1 MSVRLHIFRI
11 VALVGLCSLAAADDI
26 QTRVTYVCNG
36 EHMFVESC
44 NVRDLSDN
52 STCMVAHPDKMRPNG
67 FPTYTNET
75 RGTLK
80 KLLPTCQQPSAKAV
94 ARVQD
99 AQKKW
104 QDQYNA
110 AVNTPVPA
118 KAGNSAS
125 QVTPGNINPAAQS
138 ADERASTRCITAGR
152 SPTLCGENSLG
163 GWFEGAIGNGVAMAN
178 AIAPGSADKLSKA
191 TKPLPPGLEIS
202 GNYVGGGNWRMQFD
216 DRSAMMSCGDLDQE
230 QRFYTIGIVNN
241 QAAIKIDIT
250 PKPFVLYLRPDGTL
264 ADAGPVVVNGR
275 VVAGSGS
282 VTTSNGKWVSSQ
294 STTTEKLTPGEA
306 QQYSGQSN
314 LHTDGQYYTLTN
326 TNTSTSYQPGTTTY
340 SGPNYVAKT
349 ETCSKAILK
358 STGKTQVDAL
368 KGLTESMLGGESA
381 PPPPPGLRM
390 HGAYVAAT
398 GFSVEFFPESAI
410 LGCAAAA
417 RAYPYAIQ
425 ANGGQAVVR
434 VDAPGHPVVMALKAD
449 SSLDPGSGQYE
460 VQGRR
465 ITGQNADGDFV
476 FAPLNQACTLAVLKP
491 GPIPT
496 ASPSSTMASANS
508 SGTGIPTNRTATG
521 DAVLSMSV
529 FPPQSDAANPL
540 AGHPLFLLKDS
551 FNNVLMKN
559 GMNPPAGKTPM
570 QGWDLA
576 CQKAAPQC
584 AQALAGLQPYMAG
597 VVKIDPSGTATFLG
611 VPAGSYYVFGT
622 THANRLA
629 LSWDVRVDLKSGT
642 NSLVLDQKN
651 AVTLQ

>member
-1 MSVRLHIFRI
+1 MSVRLRTFSIA
-11 VALVGLCSLAAADDI
+11 ALVGLCSLASADDI
-26 QTRVTYVCNG
+26 QTHVTYICNG
-36 EHMFVESC
+36 EHLFVESC

-75 RGTLK
+75 RGTLN

-110 AVNTPVPA
+110 AVSTPAPV

-125 QVTPGNINPAAQS
+125 QITPVNNNPAMQS
-138 ADERASTRCITAGR
+138 AGERAASRCITAGR

-163 GWFEGAIGNGVAMAN
+163 NWFEGAIGNGVAMAN
-178 AIAPGSADKLSKA
+178 AIAPGSADMLSKA

-202 GNYVGGGNWRMQFD
+202 GNYVGGGNWQLQFD
-216 DRSAMMSCGDLDQE
+216 DRSAMMSCASLAPE
-230 QRFYTIGIVNN
+230 QRFYTLGIFNN
-241 QAAIKIDIT
+241 QAVIKLDIT
-250 PKPFVLYLRPDGTL
+250 PKPLLLYLRQDGTL
-264 ADAGPVVVNGR
+264 ADAGPVVVDGV
-275 VVAGSGS
+275 VVAGSSDGGA
-282 VTTSNGKWVSSQ
+282 SNGQWVTSQ
-294 STTTEKLTPGEA
+294 STSTEKLTPMEA

-314 LHTDGQYYTLTN
+314 LSTDGQYYSLTH
-326 TNTSTSYQPGTTTY
+326 TNTSTTYQPGTYTAPTIH
-340 SGPNYVAKT
+340 YVPKT
-349 ETCSKAILK
+349 ETCSTAILK
-358 STGKTQVDAL
+358 SAGKTQVDAL

-381 PPPPPGLRM
+381 PPTPPGLRM
-390 HGAYVAAT
+390 HGAYGAPT

-410 LGCAAAA
+410 LGCGQAV
-417 RAYPYAIQ
+417 RAYPYSVLAG
-425 ANGGQAVVR
+425 GGQAAVR
-434 VDAPGHPVVMALKAD
+434 VDAPGHPLVMALKPD
-449 SSLDPGSGQYE
+449 NSLDPGSGQYE

-496 ASPSSTMASANS
+496 APSSMMASTNS
-508 SGTGIPTNRTATG
+508 SGTGMPTNRSATG
-521 DAVLSMSV
+521 DAVLSMRV
-529 FPPQSDAANPL
+529 FPPQSGASNPL
-540 AGHPLFLLKDS
+540 TGHPLFLLKDS
-551 FNNVLMKN
+551 FNDMLMKS
-559 GMNPPAGKTPM
+559 GMRPPAGKTPM

-597 VVKIDPSGTATFLG
+597 VVRIDPSGKATFLG

-651 AVTLQ
+651 AATLQ